1 MANLSY
7 IPSFYFYRFAD
18 AVSGP
23 YTALNA
29 YSSGI
34 IDRNG
39 NIKGNESSIDPFEYF
54 VIKLKRIFDQLPPGT
69 TKYKLQNLMGTLQVF
84 NEEFDLPEISKEQLN
99 SLIESHIMINA
110 EDGVSYLNL
119 LEDMSTGSAGGGA
132 GTIGTPAEAPGANKG
147 NVSGY
152 DPVMMPMM
160 SRSGPVNMFP
170 SIEMFNVSKSEFD
183 AFKAAKAWKQL
194 QDSKTKKYLQRFQR
208 RNKNGKMA
216 VRDEESGEIFF
227 IPYNEKSLV
236 EQFNIEGLDILK
248 ESSLIEPETT
258 ETGRTSKSEVWALE
272 HIKKIFD
279 KNGFTH
285 IPWDEQI
292 TDPLQYKIS
301 PGHRGRE
308 DIIASNSNG
317 ETVPVEAKSIKNGSN
332 YRSFNIDLST
342 QKTPRGIA
350 TYGSVAHGLADIY
363 DPEYETHQDKIL
375 RERPIEAVASELEK
389 QKGIKFQTTQIPGIR
404 WKALRDLGIPRFG
417 TPEKARAR
425 VMNWRKGLLDMVG
438 NEKGGAVLAINP
450 EQRHLHVLNLDTGEK
465 AGAVSKLL
473 ADLGGL
479 RPTGTASTSNVGSA
493 MFTPDP
499 KMAKGSRGRRM
510 LRVDYRFKPG
520 GEKQDPWVEN
530 GNNALG
536 GFSIGNREDFKD
548 WAEILNR
555 MVRGD

>member
-170 SIEMFNVSKSEFD
+170 SIEMFNVPKSEFD

-194 QDSKTKKYLQRFQR
+194 QDSKTKRYLQRFQR

-236 EQFNIEGLDILK
+236 EELNLKGLDILNEQK
-248 ESSLIEPETT
+248 GDQHFNVAATAVLEPFDDESIEKIRTGKINKTNAEQYGRAATFFASLGNLTQKITEPFLDQTIK
-258 ETGRTSKSEVWALE
+258 TSKKSVDSTSEDGVGVDEDGRLFVAN
-272 HIKKIFD
+272 F
-279 KNGFTH
+279 KN
-285 IPWDEQI
+285 
-292 TDPLQYKIS
+292 
-301 PGHRGRE
+301 HR
-308 DIIASNSNG
+308 
-317 ETVPVEAKSIKNGSN
+317 
-332 YRSFNIDLST
+332 
-342 QKTPRGIA
+342 A
-350 TYGSVAHGLADIY
+350 TYGTRGVEQIGFPETLVKGYYDLKKEKDQTQNQREVSKIKAEMKKLGGQAREWSEPASRQKAIAGLIKK
-363 DPEYETHQDKIL
+363 HLDKL
-375 RERPIEAVASELEK
+375 REPTVAVTPYEEPFVIPHEGVVKHIMKQPVRVVLGLTGQGGRPEPQAQLGGSELARSRSGLETLK
-389 QKGIKFQTTQIPGIR
+389 RNIEIQPRHVIPDEGDIKVA
-404 WKALRDLGIPRFG
+404 KD
-417 TPEKARAR
+417 
-425 VMNWRKGLLDMVG
+425 VLDPSLFLKFMKV
-438 NEKGGAVLAINP
+438 
-450 EQRHLHVLNLDTGEK
+450 
-465 AGAVSKLL
+465 
-473 ADLGGL
+473 
-479 RPTGTASTSNVGSA
+479 
-493 MFTPDP
+493 
-499 KMAKGSRGRRM
+499 
-510 LRVDYRFKPG
+510 FKP
-520 GEKQDPWVEN
+520 
-530 GNNALG
+530 
-536 GFSIGNREDFKD
+536 R
-548 WAEILNR
+548 
-555 MVRGD
+555 